1 MSTSRTMISLAS
13 AFAIVSLTVPALAAG
28 DQTAPTAFRI
38 AMDDM
43 KSMQPGS
50 SSSSGAGMNQ
60 KGQAQPMGRDQMM
73 MNNQMKSQQP
83 PAMQGPDSSGQTMGG
98 MMMMMDKMM
107 KGQMGGM
114 SGMAGP
120 ATMPSAPDVADRIE
134 GRIAFLKT
142 ELAITDKQLADWN
155 VLADALRSGRQ
166 HLVEAR
172 KLLVVVDSKASSADR
187 LERYERHL
195 AERLEAIKAARSAF
209 ASLYPNLD
217 SAQQQTADEI
227 ALPLIAAF

>member
-1 MSTSRTMISLAS
+1 MSTSRTMISL

-43 KSMQPGS
+43 KPMQPGS
-50 SSSSGAGMNQ
+50 PSPSGAGMNQ
-60 KGQAQPMGRDQMM
+60 KGQTQPMARDQMM
-73 MNNQMKSQQP
+73 MDNQMKSQQP

-120 ATMPSAPDVADRIE
+120 ATMPGAPDVADRIE

-172 KLLVVVDSKASSADR
+172 KLLVVDSKASSADR

-209 ASLYPNLD
+209 ARLYPNLD
-217 SAQQQTADEI
+217 SAQQKTADEI
-227 ALPLIAAF
+227 VLPLIAAF

>member
-1 MSTSRTMISLAS
+1 MSTSRTMIG
-13 AFAIVSLTVPALAAG
+13 LAAAFTFVG
-28 DQTAPTAFRI
+28 LNVSVFAAGNQTAPGAFRI

-50 SSSSGAGMNQ
+50 PGPSGMGMNQ
-60 KGQAQPMGRDQMM
+60 KGQAQPMARDQMM
-73 MNNQMKSQQP
+73 MDNQMKSQQP
-83 PAMQGPDSSGQTMGG
+83 PAMQNPDSSSQSMGG

-107 KGQMGGM
+107 KGHMGGM
-114 SGMAGP
+114 SGMAGTS
-120 ATMPSAPDVADRIE
+120 TMPGTGDVTDRIE

-142 ELAITDKQLADWN
+142 ELAITEKQLADWN

-172 KLLVVVDSKASSADR
+172 KLLVVDSKANSADR

-195 AERLEAIKAARSAF
+195 TERLEAIKAARAAF
-209 ASLYPNLD
+209 TRLYPNLD

-227 ALPLIAAF
+227 VLPLIAAF